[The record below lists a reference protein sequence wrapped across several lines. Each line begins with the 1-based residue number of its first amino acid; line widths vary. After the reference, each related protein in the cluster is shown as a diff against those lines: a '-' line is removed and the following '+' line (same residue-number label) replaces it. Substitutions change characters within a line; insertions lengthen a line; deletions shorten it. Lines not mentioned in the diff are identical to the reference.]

1 MTIYELIDE
10 YQVNLAYFD
19 NELWQRPGIYI
30 EDINVIFINKSLSE
44 EAQKRVILHELG
56 HCDKNIGD
64 YETFHEKHEIEAD
77 GFMIRQLVAEEFEK
91 LEDKRD
97 FDYLQFMQ
105 RHHLTTITHE
115 IAVIDEYY
123 KLFNMCNN

>member
-19 NELWQRPGIYI
+19 NELWRRPGIYI
-30 EDINVIFINKSLSE
+30 EDINVVFVNKSLSE
-44 EAQKRVILHELG
+44 NAQKRVILHELG
-56 HCDKNIGD
+56 HCEENIGD
-64 YETFHEKHEIEAD
+64 YEKLHEKHEIEAD
-77 GFMIRQLVAEEFEK
+77 GFMIRQLVAEEFEM

-115 IAVIDEYY
+115 VMVIDEYY